1 MSAWAAKK
9 LKPHQVKEQEKK
21 RTDQNSLYVKAARM
35 RKMTNQVVW
44 QL

>member
-21 RTDQNSLYVKAARM
+21 ANRPKLILREGRTHA
-35 RKMTNQVVW
+35 
-44 QL
+44 